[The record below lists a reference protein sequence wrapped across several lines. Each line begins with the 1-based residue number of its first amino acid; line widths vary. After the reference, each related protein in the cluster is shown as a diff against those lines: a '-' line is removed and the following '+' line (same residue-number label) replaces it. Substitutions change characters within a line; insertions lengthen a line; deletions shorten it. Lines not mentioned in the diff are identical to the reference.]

1 MIEPYADVAIENP
14 VPMWARLREEAPVFE
29 VPGVPKHFLISRYA
43 DIHEVCS
50 RPDIFSNE
58 VHAFTFRDANGRVN
72 IMQSQNE
79 DTSYTRVLGAADGE
93 LHRRHRLLLRQAFSV
108 RRIKEFEIWLK
119 ARTEALLAHAG
130 ESFDMV
136 EHVAAPLPLQAILH
150 LVGLPQEDAA
160 KLADWG
166 KSIMKSLGGLSTA
179 EDIAVIQ
186 RDAKA
191 LEAYLLAALQNS
203 LERNNDVEGALTLLR
218 DALGRNEIQIWEALG
233 LLIQLV
239 AGGSDTTVGLI
250 AAVTLRLAEKPERIS
265 GLRADRTQVFNFI
278 EETLR
283 LDGPGI
289 GNFRRA
295 LANYELN
302 GVMIPEGAILKLLW
316 GSANRDERVFEQPEQ
331 FNRNRP
337 DLKKHMAFGQG
348 VHSCLGAA
356 LARLEATVVLNV
368 LLDQPGGIRIACPLE
383 DLRLE
388 PNLAIRK
395 LKALPI
401 QMGV

>member
-29 VPGVPKHFLISRYA
+29 APGVPKHFLISRYA
-43 DIHEVCS
+43 HIHEVCS

-72 IMQSQNE
+72 VMQSQNQ

-136 EHVAAPLPLQAILH
+136 EYVAAPLPLQAILH
-150 LVGLPQEDAA
+150 LVGLPQGDAA
-160 KLADWG
+160 KLAAWG
-166 KSIMKSLGGLSTA
+166 KSIMKTLGGLSTA
-179 EDIAVIQ
+179 EDFAVIH

-191 LEAYLLAALQNS
+191 LEAYLLAALQNPVEGS
-203 LERNNDVEGALTLLR
+203 NDVEDALTLLR
-218 DALGRNEIQIWEALG
+218 DALARNEIQVWEALG

-250 AAVTLRLAEKPERIS
+250 AAVTLRLAEKPERIAE
-265 GLRADRTQVFNFI
+265 LRADRTQVSNFI

-295 LANYELN
+295 SANYELN
-302 GVMIPEGAILKLLW
+302 GVMIPEGATLRLLW

-331 FNRNRP
+331 FNPNRP